1 MLLTTFFR
9 YYEMNASPL
18 SYDELIKQLSSPRSD
33 MVDFSTLG
41 KIVRQGHHPDSPEL
55 LTRYLEV
62 GRYYAEN
69 KSKSLQIKIY
79 ISTFDTLLDTI
90 CDHCIALHWRQLCLN
105 NCYRPLS
112 ILGTLLTSGQEK
124 NYLQQQYYK
133 LSTLSHYF
141 YR

>member
-1 MLLTTFFR
+1 MLLITLFR
-9 YYEMNASPL
+9 YYEMKASPL
-18 SYDELIKQLSSPRSD
+18 SYNELIRQLSSTQSD
-33 MVDFSTLG
+33 IADFSTFG

-62 GRYYAEN
+62 GRCYAAN

-79 ISTFDTLLDTI
+79 TSTLDTLLDTI
-90 CDHCIALHWRQLCLN
+90 CDHCIALQWRQLCLN

-112 ILGTLLTSGQEK
+112 ILETLLTSDQEK
-124 NYLQQQYYK
+124 HQLQQQYYK